1 MRSWTADPVF
11 DPELDRQF
19 MAEALALG
27 RANLGRTWPNPSVGA
42 LVVKD
47 STVVG
52 RGVTQPGGRPHAEA
66 LALAEAGLKAVGSTL
81 YVTLE
86 PCSHRSVRGGTPC
99 LEHTILAG
107 VRRVVSAIDDPN
119 PHISG
124 IGHALLR
131 SAGVKVYVGQG
142 RAEALRDHRGHILRV
157 QQGRP
162 MVTLKLAQTADG
174 FCAPAGGGRLQIS
187 GDAAMREVHL
197 LRANHD
203 AIMVGVGTVLSDN
216 PQLNVRLH
224 GLEDCSPVRVILD
237 SRLRLPLTSKL
248 AGTAKQ
254 IPVWV
259 IAAEDA
265 PAAPEL
271 ALRGQGIEVMR
282 VGRDDRGALDLAAAL
297 ELLAARGITRIFSE
311 GGPTVADA
319 LAGAALADVVIVS
332 TADHR
337 LGSDGIVALRPH
349 IASALADKT
358 RYTIVGEHRHGSDV
372 FTTYE
377 RAARCLPDLSATSA
391 RS

>member
-1 MRSWTADPVF
+1 MRAWTADPVF

-19 MAEALALG
+19 MAEALDLG

-42 LVVKD
+42 VVVKNGI
-47 STVVG
+47 VVG
-52 RGVTQPGGRPHAEA
+52 RGATQPGGRPHAEA
-66 LALAEAGLKAVGSTL
+66 LALAEAGLKAVGATL

-99 LEHTILAG
+99 LEHTILSG

-124 IGHALLR
+124 VGHALLR
-131 SAGVKVYVGQG
+131 SAGIRVQVGEG

-174 FCAPAGGGRLQIS
+174 YCAPAGGGRLQIS

-197 LRANHD
+197 LRASHD
-203 AIMVGVGTVLSDN
+203 AIMVGVGTALSDD
-216 PQLNVRLH
+216 PQLNVRLE
-224 GLEDCSPVRVILD
+224 GLEDRSPVRVVLD
-237 SRLRLPLTSKL
+237 GRLRLPLSSLLVQTVRR
-248 AGTAKQ
+248 

-271 ALRGQGIEVMR
+271 ALREQGVEVMR
-282 VGRDDRGALDLAAAL
+282 VGRGTNGTLDLSAAL
-297 ELLAARGITRIFSE
+297 RLLALRGITRIFSE

-319 LAGAALADVVIVS
+319 LTKAGLADVVIVS
-332 TADHR
+332 TADHS
-337 LGSDGIVALRPH
+337 LGAQGVPALLPGL
-349 IASALADKT
+349 ASALANKT
-358 RYTIVGEHRHGSDV
+358 RYMKLNDMRHDSDT

-377 RAARCLPDLSATSA
+377 RMA
-391 RS
+391 

>member
-1 MRSWTADPVF
+1 MRGWTADPVF

-42 LVVKD
+42 VVVNNGV
-47 STVVG
+47 VVG
-52 RGVTQPGGRPHAEA
+52 RGATQPGGRPHAEA

-99 LEHTILAG
+99 LEHTLLSG

-124 IGHALLR
+124 VGHALLR
-131 SAGVKVYVGQG
+131 SAGVRVQVGPG
-142 RAEALRDHRGHILRV
+142 RTEALRDHCGHILRV

-174 FCAPAGGGRLQIS
+174 FCAPAGGGRLRIS

-203 AIMVGVGTVLSDN
+203 AIMVGVGTALSDD
-216 PQLNVRLH
+216 PQLNVRLQN
-224 GLEDCSPVRVILD
+224 LESHSPVRVILD
-237 SRLRLPLTSKL
+237 SRLRLPLTSTL
-248 AGTAKQ
+248 VRTATH

-259 IAAEDA
+259 IAAQNA
-265 PAAPEL
+265 PQAPEL
-271 ALRGQGIEVMR
+271 ALRERGLEVMR
-282 VGRDDRGALDLAAAL
+282 VGRDSSGMLDLVAAL
-297 ELLAARGITRIFSE
+297 RLLALRGITRIFSE

-319 LAGAALADVVIVS
+319 LVRAGLADTVIVS
-332 TADHR
+332 TADHS
-337 LGSDGIVALRPH
+337 LAVPGVPALLPGL
-349 IASALADKT
+349 ASALADSSRYRT
-358 RYTIVGEHRHGSDV
+358 RAEQRHGTDT

-377 RAARCLPDLSATSA
+377 RTS
-391 RS
+391 

>member
-11 DPELDRQF
+11 EPELDRLF
-19 MAEALALG
+19 MAEALDLG

-42 LVVKD
+42 VVVNNGA
-47 STVVG
+47 VVG
-52 RGVTQPGGRPHAEA
+52 RGATQPGGRPHAEA
-66 LALAEAGLKAVGSTL
+66 LALAEAGLKAIGSTL

-131 SAGVKVYVGQG
+131 STGISVHLGEG
-142 RAEALRDHRGHILRV
+142 SAEALRDHRGHILRV

-174 FCAPAGGGRLQIS
+174 YCAPAGGGRLPIS
-187 GDAAMREVHL
+187 GESAMREVHL
-197 LRANHD
+197 LRASHD

-224 GLEDCSPVRVILD
+224 GLEDFSPVRVILD
-237 SRLRLPLTSKL
+237 SRLRLPLASAL
-248 AGTAKQ
+248 AATAQ
-254 IPVWV
+254 HIPVWV
-259 IAAEDA
+259 IAADDA
-265 PAAPEL
+265 PAAQEL
-271 ALRGQGIEVMR
+271 ALRERGIEVMR
-282 VGRDDRGALDLAAAL
+282 IGRGATGALDLAAAL
-297 ELLAARGITRIFSE
+297 RLLAVRGITRIFSE

-319 LAGAALADVVIVS
+319 LARAGLADVVIVS
-332 TADHR
+332 TADHS
-337 LGSDGIVALRPH
+337 LGSPGIAAMRPGM
-349 IASALADKT
+349 ASALADRT
-358 RYTIVGEHRHGSDV
+358 RYMRLSEKRYGTDT
-372 FTTYE
+372 FMTYE
-377 RAARCLPDLSATSA
+377 RTG
-391 RS
+391 